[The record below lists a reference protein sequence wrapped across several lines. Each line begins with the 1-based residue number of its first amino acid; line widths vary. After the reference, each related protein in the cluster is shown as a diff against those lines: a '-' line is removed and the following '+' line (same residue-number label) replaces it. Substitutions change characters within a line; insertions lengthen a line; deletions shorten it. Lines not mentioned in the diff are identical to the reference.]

1 MHHQEPAF
9 VPWHKFQGLK
19 TWKALVEATELAD
32 DLEDRKALKSLIFQ
46 TPVLHDPDNQIV
58 GGSPAELVKKIDI
71 K

>member
-1 MHHQEPAF
+1 M
-9 VPWHKFQGLK
+9 
-19 TWKALVEATELAD
+19 EATELAE